1 MQTCIIKIFTDHG
14 WKKSTLDFTVFT
26 FDYESQGCI
35 AECTYL
41 RSTGRRKYHFLI
53 FSAKFD
59 FKPYISGISN
69 ETLFPVVLY
78 MSSENIHS
86 NSVISIFLLQ

>member
-1 MQTCIIKIFTDHG
+1 MQTYIIKIFTDHG

-41 RSTGRRKYHFLI
+41 RSTGRRKYYFLI
-53 FSAKFD
+53 
-59 FKPYISGISN
+59 
-69 ETLFPVVLY
+69 
-78 MSSENIHS
+78 
-86 NSVISIFLLQ
+86 